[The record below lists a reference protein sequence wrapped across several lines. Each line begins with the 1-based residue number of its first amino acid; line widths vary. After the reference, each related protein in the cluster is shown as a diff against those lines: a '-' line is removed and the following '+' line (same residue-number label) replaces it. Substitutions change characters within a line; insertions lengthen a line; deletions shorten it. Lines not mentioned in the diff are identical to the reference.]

1 VPIITTQ
8 IKKSIIIEQEER
20 MEESQ
25 KIKRAQDKQPLLYIE
40 IKTDTQNT
48 IQQQAVCFL
57 AQDSITWEKI
67 NINRRAGMPISTHFP
82 T

>member
-40 IKTDTQNT
+40 ISKLILK
-48 IQQQAVCFL
+48 IQFNNRPFAFL
-57 AQDSITWEKI
+57 LKILLPGKRSI
-67 NINRRAGMPISTHFP
+67 
-82 T
+82 

>member
-1 VPIITTQ
+1 
-8 IKKSIIIEQEER
+8 

-25 KIKRAQDKQPLLYIE
+25 KIKRAQDKQPLLYIRV